1 MACALTALNSNT
13 GCEQNEGGLV
23 HSFVCKLADITAI
36 TLTSGV
42 ISNFTMAST
51 GLWKKLEYDRDET
64 SYFNETGDRVNETG
78 PVRLTAEAFMK
89 FGGLSSAYKT
99 FSDDASECCDLV
111 FVHVLVSGVR
121 RVQGIEI
128 DASATGGFTGT
139 KIRRTKITPSHLS
152 GTGAEE
158 SRMEIFARG
167 ISKKAAPYTSLTDA
181 ALEAL

>member
-1 MACALTALNSNT
+1 MACELTTLNSNT

-64 SYFNETGDRVNETG
+64 SYFNETGERVNETG

-89 FGGLSSAYKT
+89 FGA
-99 FSDDASECCDLV
+99 
-111 FVHVLVSGVR
+111 VS
-121 RVQGIEI
+121 
-128 DASATGGFTGT
+128 
-139 KIRRTKITPSHLS
+139 
-152 GTGAEE
+152 
-158 SRMEIFARG
+158 
-167 ISKKAAPYTSLTDA
+167 
-181 ALEAL
+181 